1 MIRNRKITASCFAAA
16 LVFGLSLPLSPDRAE
31 AATKI
36 DVIVNKSVI
45 TSYEVA
51 NRARLLQLVQR
62 GLSRSAAIGKARQEL
77 VEDKLKIDAAKQLK
91 LGVDKER
98 VDAAFATIAKR
109 TKMSPQQLAAALRRS
124 GVDPEE
130 LKRRILAQIA
140 WSQVVRAR
148 FKATVKIEQQDVLA
162 ALRDKN
168 SDEELSNETI
178 EYTLY
183 QIIFVVPHKAKPGM
197 DATQRRAAE
206 KLRAQFSSCST
217 DLDVARGL
225 NEVVV
230 KKVGIRNQADLN
242 EEIRNR
248 LEKVEVGHLTEMRK
262 GDLGYEMLAVCDKKV
277 LESNA
282 AALSLLE
289 DQMRREEGDRLS
301 RRFLMELRRNANIQY
316 R

>member
-36 DVIVNKSVI
+36 EVIVNKSVI

-77 VEDKLKIDAAKQLK
+77 VEDKLKIDEAKRLK
-91 LGVDKER
+91 LGVEKAR
-98 VDAAFATIAKR
+98 VDAAFASIAKR
-109 TKMSPQQLAAALRRS
+109 TKMSPKQLSTALRRS

-130 LKRRILAQIA
+130 LKRRILAQLA

-168 SDEELSNETI
+168 SEEELSNETI

-183 QIIFVVPHKAKPGM
+183 QIIFVVPQKSKPGM
-197 DATQRRAAE
+197 DGIQKRAAQ
-206 KLRAQFSSCST
+206 KLRSQFNSCDT
-217 DLDVARGL
+217 GLDVARGL

-242 EEIRNR
+242 EEIRKR
-248 LEKVEVGHLTEMRK
+248 LEKVEIGHLTEMRK
-262 GDLGYEMLAVCDKKV
+262 GDVGYEMLAVCDKKV

-289 DQMRREEGDRLS
+289 DQMRVEEGDRLS